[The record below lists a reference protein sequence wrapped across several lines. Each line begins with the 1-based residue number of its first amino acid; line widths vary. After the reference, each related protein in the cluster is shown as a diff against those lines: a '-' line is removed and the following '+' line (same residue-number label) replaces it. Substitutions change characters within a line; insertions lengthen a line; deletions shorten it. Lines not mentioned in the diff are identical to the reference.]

1 MEKPKNVEGR
11 YETFRWY
18 LRQMW
23 RDLLSVYYANTPVWR
38 WLKSGA
44 LMFLGMFVWAG
55 ASVLLSIRPEWT
67 FLYLVM
73 AYGFL
78 LILWGPLTHFAIVP
92 TVLKLRRTAEH
103 PVTRTI
109 ARHGGK
115 INLTIFLT
123 LVIVLAV
130 WPPAIM
136 LLEFEA
142 ALPGDGAGASGDLQC
157 VGPEDDVVTCEVHDA
172 QNIDHVVVM
181 VGGDVVAEAHEPPF
195 RVEVRTDQLRE
206 TRTGYEFAV
215 EYRDE
220 DGNTLQRQI
229 RTVHDS

>member
-1 MEKPKNVEGR
+1 MKKPKNVEGPS
-11 YETFRWY
+11 ETIRWY

-44 LMFLGMFVWAG
+44 LMFLGLFAWAG

-92 TVLKLRRTAEH
+92 AVLRLRRTAEH
-103 PVTRTI
+103 PLARTI
-109 ARHGGK
+109 ARNGGK
-115 INLTIFLT
+115 INLTIFIT
-123 LVIVLAV
+123 LVILLALS
-130 WPPAIM
+130 PPGIM

-142 ALPGDGAGASGDLQC
+142 GLPGDGPSASGTLQC
-157 VGPEDDVVTCEVHDA
+157 EGPENEVVTCEVHDA
-172 QNIDHVVVM
+172 QNIDHVVIM
-181 VGGDVVAEAHEPPF
+181 IGGEVIDEAHEPPY
-195 RVEVRTDQLRE
+195 RTEVRTDQLRE

-229 RTVHDS
+229 QTVQET

>member
-1 MEKPKNVEGR
+1 MKKPKNVEGP
-11 YETFRWY
+11 YETARWY

-44 LMFLGMFVWAG
+44 LMFLGMCTWAG
-55 ASVLLSIRPEWT
+55 ASVLLSIRPGWT

-92 TVLKLRRTAEH
+92 TVLRLRRTGEH
-103 PVTRTI
+103 PITRKL
-109 ARHGGK
+109 ARNGGK
-115 INLTIFLT
+115 INLTIFFT
-123 LVIVLAV
+123 LVILLALS
-130 WPPAIM
+130 PPGIM
-136 LLEFEA
+136 LLEFDA
-142 ALPGDGAGASGDLQC
+142 TLPGNGASTSGNLQC
-157 VGPEDDVVTCEVHDA
+157 EEPEDGVITCEVHDA
-172 QNIDHVVVM
+172 QNIDHVVIM
-181 VGGDVVAEAHEPPF
+181 VGGDVIDEAHEPPY
-195 RVEVRTDQLRE
+195 RTEVRTDQLRE

-229 RTVHDS
+229 KTVRDT